1 MKVEAEMVS
10 KGIRRTFMLALLIG
24 GPIVGW
30 LLNGDRGIMFGL
42 ATSVIA
48 VAWFLLEQRRI
59 V

>member
-1 MKVEAEMVS
+1 MLSKPVQRTMMVLM
-10 KGIRRTFMLALLIG
+10 FVG

-42 ATSVIA
+42 AVSVLA
-48 VAWFLLEQRRI
+48 LVWFLMERARI